1 MDLFTFICS
10 MILQCSKC
18 LLIPLKHHFY
28 CLVIIQIV
36 LQTTQYTRH
45 AIHSHDIYS
54 FGSRF
59 LFLFFFFVDPY
70 IFSVF
75 LFNTVPLQGGFVQ
88 AYRAVR
94 RVYHVSWAAL
104 PPGKR
109 AQAAVPRKSAER
121 RHRKALGMLTHSFR
135 IKSSWTYRTA
145 NLKFNDHSLRDSWII
160 LRI

>member
-1 MDLFTFICS
+1 MSANPIETSFLLSCYNTNCITNNPIYKTCNSFTCYLLFRNPFS
-10 MILQCSKC
+10 
-18 LLIPLKHHFY
+18 
-28 CLVIIQIV
+28 
-36 LQTTQYTRH
+36 
-45 AIHSHDIYS
+45 
-54 FGSRF
+54 
-59 LFLFFFFVDPY
+59 FFFFFFFDPY

-75 LFNTVPLQGGFVQ
+75 LFNTAPLQGGFVQ